1 MEPLELSEELSASF
15 YAAATAVSH
24 FKKQCLLEEKRQ
36 EAHGTRTMCEVIAQ
50 HIKMKFDGVS
60 VQTSVLLKF
69 LHLQTA
75 ALMLKEN
82 RATQAAS
89 LGAAAMAETAETAA
103 GDNQV
108 RRFQSAA
115 GSLAQMYTHARHQS
129 ISRSSGAARHLCQH
143 LVQCIAAYD
152 GQMLEKTALLD
163 FLQRYYEEQQQQQ
176 QEKGEAVHAPFV
188 SNATVTSFKENN
200 GCRKRSHEEL
210 DPAFE
215 QAFKRQCQ
223 PPPTPPSAKAHSRH
237 SIIGNVLQ
245 Q

>member
-1 MEPLELSEELSASF
+1 
-15 YAAATAVSH
+15 
-24 FKKQCLLEEKRQ
+24 
-36 EAHGTRTMCEVIAQ
+36 MCEVIAQ
-50 HIKMKFDGVS
+50 HIKVRVTFAQRCVCAACDSIVHVQMKFDGVS